1 MPPIKKSIILRRTAG
16 KEKEMEEKKDLF
28 IEEVTHFEQEENK
41 RVLEAYATAIKEIED
56 KNVQEK
62 E

>member
-1 MPPIKKSIILRRTAG
+1 MPPIHKSIILRRTAG

-28 IEEVTHFEQEENK
+28 IEEVKHFDQEENK
-41 RVLEAYATAIKEIED
+41 RVLEAYAAAIKEIED
-56 KNVQEK
+56 QKGQGK